1 MRHLRQNR
9 LEWTLFGLIA
19 LGCAGLSVLQYR
31 WIGEVS
37 RAEGARLRASLD
49 EQARRF
55 AHRFNEEL
63 RENCR
68 ALLPEADE
76 LAESGVAQAHQQRYQ
91 DWAASHD
98 VKLLA
103 RIAVAVREQDQLQLY
118 ALDSRGALQ
127 PAVWPT
133 QWAELRAS
141 LVMRAAGEGG
151 PPRVPADSTLIEM
164 PVLASDGRRRGPGRE
179 LEWMIFEVDEG
190 YVRDQVLPRLVREY
204 LNPGEEANYDVSVQ
218 WWQEKWSQEKGPL
231 VFATRADR
239 ASVIDGADRLE
250 GLFPRQI
257 ASPNGHRRRRG
268 NDEDG
273 PSRWV
278 LAVRHRVGSLEAAV
292 TRSRWLNLATSLG
305 LIVPLGSAAW
315 VLVRYTGR
323 ARRLA
328 ETQFRFTVGMSH
340 DLRTPL
346 TAIRGAAF
354 NLAEGVVQEP
364 TAMRRY
370 GQLILR
376 NAEELTS
383 MIEKVLAYSQS
394 LRAGQEEP
402 RREVAI
408 GELVKQTCAAITSEA
423 EQAGCVLE
431 VTVAEGL
438 PAVSGDPVALEFAVR
453 NLISNA
459 ARYAAEGKWIGVSV
473 LAAEGGVEMQVADRG
488 PGIPD
493 EELERIFEPFYR
505 GERSRNSQVRG
516 TGLGLSLVKETAER
530 HGGRVTVV
538 NRPEGGATFT
548 LWLPGKKSA

>member
-1 MRHLRQNR
+1 MKYLRQNR

-19 LGCAGLSVLQYR
+19 LGCAGLSFLQYR

-55 AHRFNEEL
+55 SHRFNEEL

-76 LAESGVAQAHQQRYQ
+76 LAESGMAQAHQQRYQ
-91 DWAASHD
+91 DWAANHEA
-98 VKLLA
+98 KLFQRL
-103 RIAVAVREQDQLQLY
+103 AVAVREQDQLQLY
-118 ALDSRGALQ
+118 MLDSRGALQ
-127 PAVWPT
+127 PAVWPP
-133 QWAELRAS
+133 QWEEFHVGLW
-141 LVMRAAGEGG
+141 MRALGDDP
-151 PPRVPADSTLIEM
+151 PPRVPFDSALIEM
-164 PVLASDGRRRGPGRE
+164 PVFAQDGRRRGPRRE
-179 LEWMIFEVDEG
+179 LEWMIFEVDEA
-190 YVRDQVLPRLVREY
+190 YVRDRVLPRLVREY
-204 LNPGEEANYDVSVQ
+204 LNPGEEDAYDVSVQ
-218 WWQEKWSQEKGPL
+218 WSLEKGPL

-239 ASVIDGADRLE
+239 TSVIDGADRLE
-250 GLFPRQI
+250 GLFPRQLP
-257 ASPNGHRRRRG
+257 SPNGRRG
-268 NDEDG
+268 RRPNDDEG
-273 PSRWV
+273 RSRWV

-305 LIVPLGSAAW
+305 LIVPLGGAAW
-315 VLVRYTGR
+315 ALVRYTGR

-394 LRAGQEEP
+394 LRAGREEP
-402 RREVAI
+402 RQEIAI
-408 GELVKQTCAAITSEA
+408 GALVREACAAMAGEV
-423 EQAGCVLE
+423 EQAGCRLE

-438 PAVSGDPVALEFAVR
+438 PVVSGDPVALEFAVR

-473 LAAEGGVEMQVADRG
+473 RGADGGVEIQVADHG
-488 PGIPD
+488 PGIPN
-493 EELERIFEPFYR
+493 EEVERIFEPFYR

-516 TGLGLSLVKETAER
+516 TGLGLSLVKDTAEK
-530 HGGRVTVV
+530 HGGSVTV
-538 NRPEGGATFT
+538 ESAGGGAQFT
-548 LWLPGKKSA
+548 LRLPGKKTA